1 MQEPLEF
8 TVKYL
13 GYVYVDKPGG
23 GLPDGTAVQKAAKLL
38 KSNQKAARALHP
50 LFARGFDTELK
61 LHLTDSNLRVT
72 IQSEEKGEVVV
83 MNHPLHKIAF
93 VVDIGS
99 CVCIIVKRPG
109 QGKFNCHSFECAK
122 DKLAYDIAFQTAR
135 VCNEMFRKIRRVSH
149 RVRRRKP
156 SANAKPQ
163 AAHAPKQMQ
172 QLLEEDVAAASAVA
186 ETEAAT
192 IQEATQEIAEEKVKI
207 TGKQIEL
214 KFLSNIS
221 PFLFVLCCTHTGRQL
236 NAQQHEDEDK
246 SKADERAVHFIDNV
260 GDKLAALVLGVKAFD
275 ACVFE
280 IDLDSDEF
288 RFGEIS
294 GDAEC

>member
-192 IQEATQEIAEEKVKI
+192 IQEATQEIAEE
-207 TGKQIEL
+207 
-214 KFLSNIS
+214 
-221 PFLFVLCCTHTGRQL
+221 R
-236 NAQQHEDEDK
+236 HEDEDK